1 MTGANGVG
9 KSSLLRALRPH
20 LPDAAYLDQ
29 LDEPFRQ
36 ELTAFE
42 ALRAAVPSY
51 ADETEAALTAYGL
64 TSSDWTRP
72 AARLSV
78 GQVRRRVGG

>member
-1 MTGANGVG
+1 VTGANGVG
-9 KSSLLRALRPH
+9 KSSLLRALRLH

-64 TSSDWTRP
+64 TSSDWTLP

-78 GQVRRRVGG
+78 GQARRRVGG